1 MSNYYEESMPVET
14 DNEDYLKYYLDDS
27 LPLFQQ
33 LNTIIKKGEPL
44 QRQALL
50 SKLNIYQSTDS
61 FKSLME
67 YILNDIETWDKET
80 ITLFPKYLYP
90 LFNQP
95 KEILMQTIDH
105 ELFNIILKKIIKI
118 TSSTDENIL
127 REYMK
132 YLEKIIL
139 VFDSDIKFPYE
150 IDETIYEEIISL
162 GKVDE
167 TKINQQLS
175 CCLCCTLIRVLK
187 DAKNENVQ
195 KLFNRVCYLFSC
207 CEKQIETQLS
217 RELEFL
223 FPIFKQKLLANS
235 DVLNSVNS
243 YLDRDSDFNLQSTT
257 IISII
262 KNLEYLEYD
271 NYSALI
277 EKLVTKLEEIFDDE
291 VNLEKVNKSL
301 IFLELVESLEK
312 NYKKI
317 DINIIK
323 KLFEEN
329 FIAEFIM
336 NNKEAIVII
345 ENFDKIYFLYDTMFK
360 ELNILNN
367 FDFIGVENIKEE
379 NIKLN
384 YDELFFG
391 IYNHY
396 LNINYSNNFYTHR
409 KKNYNEAENIE
420 RKILYNNLM
429 KILPYLSNFKKNRYL
444 FDKINFLFNNDNI
457 IFALNC
463 YAEKFNNEK
472 NNILYDLMYFFL
484 KKNIESQKPSPKPPN
499 LKSISPTKRENSNP
513 NHESHYV
520 KLFNNVLN
528 NILHAFNET
537 PNLFDN
543 NIHLLLCDFFQ
554 KIIKKIYKYLKP
566 TMREL
571 SNIDELLLG
580 SNNNKIKIKTIDKI
594 YEDIYLN
601 YLIKLMDNQQLG
613 NHIRNGLIKIFPY
626 LILYG
631 KNRITFFKYIQE
643 NIIESK
649 RYFNRRYSVVFLEKC
664 LEIFSFKM
672 FNKIGLSDFLIHLIN
687 DENNTISANIINLI
701 YVFNKKIT
709 KNSGIMFKNIIKNLS
724 KINMENKDNK
734 LVHIEDFDIEKNRI
748 ITNIL
753 NLDLENKEKKDN
765 NEYWTNLENKLIKK
779 EKEIF
784 GDDIFYGF
792 HQLKSLVRSQTLN
805 LNSQSLDIKTMNRKN
820 SYLNNMINKEVIVI
834 KNKDKISN
842 AKKMLTKDYRHPSSL
857 IINNHKNSSKTF
869 LPKIK
874 QNRNSCININSLSTK
889 ILIRPNIKKINNHY
903 KNKQENQ
910 KFHEHNSKNNNS
922 MILNEKSGI
931 KTSYDF
937 AKKGKS
943 ESKVRIPNSLP
954 SFYPELLNNNNSI
967 SLKNENV
974 FIEPNKLRFERKNK
988 DMFLNTIYKSK
999 NNRVQLEYNTN
1010 SNKVVKLR
1018 KDNLKENSG
1027 RINKLFYKINNG
1039 DIDKFNLTNVSLK
1052 EKIGQLKRYIK

>member
-1 MSNYYEESMPVET
+1 M
-14 DNEDYLKYYLDDS
+14 
-27 LPLFQQ
+27 
-33 LNTIIKKGEPL
+33 
-44 QRQALL
+44 
-50 SKLNIYQSTDS
+50 
-61 FKSLME
+61 
-67 YILNDIETWDKET
+67 
-80 ITLFPKYLYP
+80 
-90 LFNQP
+90 
-95 KEILMQTIDH
+95 
-105 ELFNIILKKIIKI
+105 
-118 TSSTDENIL
+118 
-127 REYMK
+127 
-132 YLEKIIL
+132 
-139 VFDSDIKFPYE
+139 
-150 IDETIYEEIISL
+150 
-162 GKVDE
+162 
-167 TKINQQLS
+167 
-175 CCLCCTLIRVLK
+175 
-187 DAKNENVQ
+187 Q

-223 FPIFKQKLLANS
+223 FPIFKQNLLANS

-262 KNLEYLEYD
+262 KNLEYLEYN
-271 NYSALI
+271 NYCELI

-301 IFLELVESLEK
+301 IFLELLKSLEK

-336 NNKEAIVII
+336 NNKEDIVII

-367 FDFIGVENIKEE
+367 IDLIGDEKIKEE

-472 NNILYDLMYFFL
+472 NNILYNLMYFFL

-753 NLDLENKEKKDN
+753 NLDLENKENKDN
-765 NEYWTNLENKLIKK
+765 NEYWANLENKLIKK

-784 GDDIFYGF
+784 GDDIYYGF

-834 KNKDKISN
+834 KI
-842 AKKMLTKDYRHPSSL
+842 
-857 IINNHKNSSKTF
+857 
-869 LPKIK
+869 KIK
-874 QNRNSCININSLSTK
+874 
-889 ILIRPNIKKINNHY
+889 
-903 KNKQENQ
+903 
-910 KFHEHNSKNNNS
+910 
-922 MILNEKSGI
+922 
-931 KTSYDF
+931 
-937 AKKGKS
+937 
-943 ESKVRIPNSLP
+943 
-954 SFYPELLNNNNSI
+954 
-967 SLKNENV
+967 
-974 FIEPNKLRFERKNK
+974 
-988 DMFLNTIYKSK
+988 
-999 NNRVQLEYNTN
+999 
-1010 SNKVVKLR
+1010 
-1018 KDNLKENSG
+1018 
-1027 RINKLFYKINNG
+1027 
-1039 DIDKFNLTNVSLK
+1039 
-1052 EKIGQLKRYIK
+1052 